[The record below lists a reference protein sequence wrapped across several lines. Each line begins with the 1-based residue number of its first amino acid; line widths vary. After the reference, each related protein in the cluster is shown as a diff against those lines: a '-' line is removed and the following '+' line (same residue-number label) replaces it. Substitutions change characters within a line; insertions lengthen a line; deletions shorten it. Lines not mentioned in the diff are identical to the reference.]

1 LEVLYPKEVVLLHSL
16 TAGVEFL
23 FVLIV
28 PLTVVFAFATY
39 GFYQQDLFLVVLV
52 LRVFRVL
59 LWVVLVLLWVV
70 LVFRVFRVFRVLRV
84 LLAWEVV
91 INFLNLLYA

>member
-1 LEVLYPKEVVLLHSL
+1 MEVAESEFQGQLELEQALLYPYRHFRGKVLVLEALDPPKEVVLLHSL

-39 GFYQQDLFLVVLV
+39 GFYPQDLFLVVLV
-52 LRVFRVL
+52 LRVL
-59 LWVVLVLLWVV
+59 
-70 LVFRVFRVFRVLRV
+70 
-84 LLAWEVV
+84 
-91 INFLNLLYA
+91 